1 MSKAANATR
10 TRVNLSA
17 PVPITANAGV
27 LGFAERRRSAVPS
40 LTDFAAPAYTV
51 TARVLHWVTALVI
64 ALMIPLGVI
73 LGNDLGGSLQDS
85 LYELHE
91 SLGALLIPIVLMR
104 LLQRLKNPP
113 LPLPQDIP
121 ALQRFAAHVTHLG
134 LYMLLVTQPLVG
146 WIALSASGAPITVLG
161 LLSLPPIVS
170 ENRAFS
176 EQVFALHGLIGLLIA
191 GLVTAHIGAAV
202 YHHVVRKD
210 RILMRMITG

>member
-1 MSKAANATR
+1 MSKAANAAR
-10 TRVNLSA
+10 TCVNPSARVS
-17 PVPITANAGV
+17 ITVNAGV
-27 LGFAERRRSAVPS
+27 LEFAEGRLSAVPS
-40 LTDFAAPAYTV
+40 VTDFAVPAYTL

-64 ALMIPLGVI
+64 VLMIPLGVI
-73 LGNDLGGSLQDS
+73 LSNDLGGSLQDS
-85 LYELHE
+85 LYGLHE

-104 LLQRLKNPP
+104 LLHRLKNPP

-121 ALQRFAAHVTHLG
+121 ALQRFAAHVTHLA
-134 LYMLLVTQPLVG
+134 LYTLLVTQPLVG
-146 WIALSASGAPITVLG
+146 WIALSASGAPIIVLG

-176 EQVFALHGLIGLLIA
+176 EQVFVLHGLIGFFIA